1 MTRYKDGQR
10 RKEIVRH
17 VGVRR
22 TEGTVLAKSPWV
34 MVAAGGEK
42 TKVNQVAK
50 PVMNEA
56 KGEVG
61 GGEQPSRGKGAWP
74 TGKSHQPHP
83 LV

>member
-1 MTRYKDGQR
+1 MTRYKDDQR

-34 MVAAGGEK
+34 M
-42 TKVNQVAK
+42 AK

-61 GGEQPSRGKGAWP
+61 G
-74 TGKSHQPHP
+74 
-83 LV
+83 

>member
-34 MVAAGGEK
+34 M
-42 TKVNQVAK
+42 AK